1 MAARKGYMASMAIT
15 DGTELLDPQ
24 IYATHGYPH
33 ELWTRLRREAP
44 VHWCEPIELVP
55 FWAITKH
62 AHICEISKQPEV
74 FQSANG
80 IVPATK
86 EVAERLARGERGPF
100 DMMQTI
106 ITMDPPKH
114 RKYRKVASPWFTPQA
129 LARIDDVVK
138 ASARRLVD
146 RLYDQQKNGEG
157 TFDFVTEIA
166 VQHPLRILCSILGIP
181 EADEPL
187 VLRLT
192 QQLFA
197 GEDPEFKRSEADRDE
212 AFRALGIEFLQF
224 FGKIIADRRA
234 NPSGDLAGVL
244 ANAEIDGARMGDIE
258 TLGYYLI
265 TFTAGHDTTRNSLA
279 GGMLALVENPAE
291 REKLRRDPEGRV
303 ADAVEEIV
311 RWATPV
317 NYMMRTAARDYELG
331 DTKVRQGERV
341 LLFYAS
347 ANRDE
352 DVFDAPFSFRID
364 RHPNPHLGFG
374 IGEHFCLGSHL
385 ARRSQRALFSELV
398 GRLEDVELAGPPQR
412 LAASFVAGIKHLP
425 LRYRLTAR
433 KA

>member
-1 MAARKGYMASMAIT
+1 MPRMVIT

-24 IYATHGYPH
+24 RYATLGYPH
-33 ELWTRLRREAP
+33 ELWTRMRREAP
-44 VHWCEPIELVP
+44 VHWCEPVELVP

-62 AHICEISKQPEV
+62 AHICEISKQPDV
-74 FQSANG
+74 FKSANG

-86 EVAERLARGERGPF
+86 EVAERIARGEKSPF

-114 RKYRKVASPWFTPQA
+114 RQYRKVASPWFTPQA
-129 LARIDDVVK
+129 LARIDSVVT

-146 RLYDQQKNGEG
+146 RLYDAQKNGEG
-157 TFDFVTEIA
+157 TFDFVTDIA

-244 ANAEIDGARMGDIE
+244 ANAEIDGQRMGDIE

-291 REKLRRDPEGRV
+291 REKLRRDPDGGV

-412 LAASFVAGIKHLP
+412 LVASFVAGIKHLP

>member
-1 MAARKGYMASMAIT
+1 MGAMTLT
-15 DGTELLDPQ
+15 DGTELLDVQ
-24 IYATHGYPH
+24 RYATHGYPH
-33 ELWTRLRREAP
+33 ELWTRMRREAP
-44 VHWCEPIELVP
+44 VHWCEPVELVP

-62 AHICEISKQPEV
+62 AHICEISKQPDV
-74 FQSANG
+74 FASGNG

-114 RKYRKVASPWFTPQA
+114 RKYRKVASPFFTPQA
-129 LARIDDVVK
+129 LGRIDSVVQ

-146 RLYDQQKNGEG
+146 RLYDKQVNGEG

-166 VQHPLRILCSILGIP
+166 VPHPLRILCSILGIS
-181 EADEPL
+181 EADEPT

-192 QQLFA
+192 QELFA
-197 GEDPEFKRSEADRDE
+197 GEDPEFKRSEADRDA
-212 AFRALGIEFLQF
+212 AFQALGIEFLQF
-224 FGKIIADRRA
+224 FGKIIADRRG
-234 NPSGDLAGVL
+234 NPKKDDLAGIL
-244 ANAEIDGARMGDIE
+244 ANAEIDGARMGDLE

-265 TFTAGHDTTRNSLA
+265 TFTAGHDTTRNSLGA
-279 GGMLALVENPAE
+279 GMLALVENPAE
-291 REKLRRDPEGRV
+291 REKLRRDPQGRV

-317 NYMMRTAARDYELG
+317 NYMMRTATQDYELG

-374 IGEHFCLGSHL
+374 IGEHFCIGSHL
-385 ARRSQRALFSELV
+385 ARRSQRALFSELI
-398 GRLEDVELAGPPQR
+398 GRLDEVELVAPPER
-412 LAASFVAGIKHLP
+412 LAASFVAGIKHLH
-425 LRYRLTAR
+425 LRYRLQPHR
-433 KA
+433 

>member
-1 MAARKGYMASMAIT
+1 MTMTIT
-15 DGTELLDPQ
+15 NGDDLIEPQ
-24 IYATHGYPH
+24 RYATHGYPH
-33 ELWTRLRREAP
+33 DLWTRLRKEDP
-44 VHWCEPIELVP
+44 IHWCEPTELVP

-62 AHICEISKQPEV
+62 AHICEISKQPGV
-74 FQSANG
+74 FASGNG

-114 RKYRKVASPWFTPQA
+114 RKFRKVASPWFTAQA
-129 LARIDDVVK
+129 LARIDDVVR
-138 ASARRLVD
+138 ASARKLVD
-146 RLYDQQKNGEG
+146 RLYESQTNGEG
-157 TFDFVTEIA
+157 SCDFVTDIA
-166 VQHPLRILCSILGIP
+166 VPHPLHILSTILGIA
-181 EADEPL
+181 EADEPK

-197 GEDPEFKRSEADRDE
+197 AEDPEFKRSEENQEE
-212 AFRALGIEFLQF
+212 AFRNLGMEFLQF
-224 FGKIIADRRA
+224 FGKIIYEKRDKPDQ
-234 NPSGDLAGVL
+234 NLASVL
-244 ANAEIDGARMGDIE
+244 ANAEIDGARMGDME

-265 TFTAGHDTTRNSLA
+265 TFTAGHDTTRNSMA
-279 GGMLALVENPAE
+279 GGMLALIQNPAE
-291 REKLRRDPEGRV
+291 RAKLRAAPAERV

-311 RWATPV
+311 RWTTPV
-317 NYMMRTAARDYELG
+317 NYMMRTAVSDYELG
-331 DTKVRQGERV
+331 GTKIKPGERL

-385 ARRSQRALFSELV
+385 ARRSQRALFSELI
-398 GRLEDVELAGPPQR
+398 GRMEEVELVGEPER
-412 LAASFVAGIKHLP
+412 LAASFVAGIKHLKM
-425 LRYRLTAR
+425 RYRLSPR
-433 KA
+433 RD

>member
-1 MAARKGYMASMAIT
+1 MPRMAIT

-24 IYATHGYPH
+24 RYATHGYPH
-33 ELWTRLRREAP
+33 DLWSRMRREAP

-62 AHICEISKQPEV
+62 AHICEISKQPDV
-74 FQSANG
+74 FKSAPG

-86 EVAERLARGERGPF
+86 EIAERIARGERGPF

-114 RKYRKVASPWFTPQA
+114 RKYRKVASPWFTSHA
-129 LARIDDVVK
+129 LARIDDVVT

-146 RLYDQQKNGEG
+146 RLYDAQKNGEG

-166 VQHPLRILCSILGIP
+166 VPHPLRILSSILGIA
-181 EADEPL
+181 ESEEPL

-192 QQLFA
+192 QELFA
-197 GEDPEFKRSEADRDE
+197 GEDPEFARSEADRE
-212 AFRALGIEFLQF
+212 KAVQALGIEFLQY

-234 NPSGDLAGVL
+234 NPRGDLASIL
-244 ANAEIDGARMGDIE
+244 ANAEVDGARIGDLE

-279 GGMLALVENPAE
+279 AGMLALVENPAE
-291 REKLRRDPEGRV
+291 REKLHRDPAGRV

-317 NYMMRTAARDYELG
+317 NYMMRTAASDYELG
-331 DTKVRQGERV
+331 NTKVRQGERL

-352 DVFDAPFSFRID
+352 DVFADPFTFKID

-385 ARRSQRALFSELV
+385 ARRSQRALFSELI
-398 GRLEDVELAGPPQR
+398 GRLEDVELAEPPQR
-412 LAASFVAGIKHLP
+412 LAASFVAGIKHLK
-425 LRYRLTAR
+425 LRYRLGPPGR
-433 KA
+433 RGE

>member
-1 MAARKGYMASMAIT
+1 MAIT

-24 IYATHGYPH
+24 RYATHGYPH
-33 ELWTRLRREAP
+33 ELWTRMRREAP
-44 VHWCEPIELVP
+44 VHWCEPVELVP

-62 AHICEISKQPEV
+62 AHICEISKQPDV
-74 FQSANG
+74 FKSANG

-86 EVAERLARGERGPF
+86 EVAERIARGEKSPF

-114 RKYRKVASPWFTPQA
+114 RKYRKVASPWFTSQA
-129 LARIDDVVK
+129 LARIDDVVT

-146 RLYDQQKNGEG
+146 RLYDAQTNGEG
-157 TFDFVTEIA
+157 EFDFVTEIA

-212 AFRALGIEFLQF
+212 AFRALGIEFLQY
-224 FGKIIADRRA
+224 FGKIIAERRA
-234 NPSGDLAGVL
+234 SPSGDLAGVL
-244 ANAEIDGARMGDIE
+244 ANAEIDGARMGDLE

-265 TFTAGHDTTRNSLA
+265 TFTAGHDTTRNSLGA
-279 GGMLALVENPAE
+279 GMLALVENPAE
-291 REKLRRDPEGRV
+291 RAKLRSDPEGRV

-352 DVFDAPFSFRID
+352 EVFADPFAFRID

-385 ARRSQRALFSELV
+385 ARRSQRALFSELI
-398 GRLEDVELAGPPQR
+398 GRLEDVELVAPPQR

-425 LRYRLTAR
+425 LRYRLTPAAR
-433 KA
+433 RRS

>member
-1 MAARKGYMASMAIT
+1 MPRMVIT

-24 IYATHGYPH
+24 RYATLGYPH
-33 ELWTRLRREAP
+33 ELWTRMRREAP
-44 VHWCEPIELVP
+44 VHWCEPVELVP

-62 AHICEISKQPEV
+62 AHICEISKQPDV
-74 FQSANG
+74 FKSANG

-86 EVAERLARGERGPF
+86 EVAERIARGEKSPF

-114 RKYRKVASPWFTPQA
+114 RQYRKVASPWFTPQA
-129 LARIDDVVK
+129 LARIDSVVT

-146 RLYDQQKNGEG
+146 RLYDAQKNGEG

-166 VQHPLRILCSILGIP
+166 VPHPLRILCSILGIP

-192 QQLFA
+192 QELFA

-244 ANAEIDGARMGDIE
+244 ANAEIDGARMGDLE

-265 TFTAGHDTTRNSLA
+265 TFTAGHDTTRNSLGA
-279 GGMLALVENPAE
+279 GMLALVENPAE
-291 REKLRRDPEGRV
+291 RAKLRRDPEGRV

-317 NYMMRTAARDYELG
+317 NYMMRTAASDYELG

-352 DVFDAPFSFRID
+352 EVFDAPFEFRID

-398 GRLEDVELAGPPQR
+398 GRLEDVELAAPPQR

-425 LRYRLTAR
+425 LRYRLTPAGR
-433 KA
+433 RRS

>member
-1 MAARKGYMASMAIT
+1 MAIT
-15 DGTELLDPQ
+15 DGTDLVDPQ
-24 IYATHGYPH
+24 RYASHGYPH
-33 ELWTRLRREAP
+33 DIWRRLRSESP
-44 VHWCEPIELVP
+44 VHWCEPAEIMP

-62 AHICEISKQPEV
+62 AHIAEISKQPDAFV
-74 FQSANG
+74 SGKG
-80 IVPATK
+80 IVPASR
-86 EVAERLARGERGPF
+86 EDAARMARGEKSPF

-129 LARIDDVVK
+129 LGRIDEVVT

-146 RLYDQQKNGEG
+146 RLYDAQRGGEG
-157 TFDFVTEIA
+157 VCDFVTEIA
-166 VQHPLRILCSILGIP
+166 VQHPLRILCSILGVP
-181 EADEPL
+181 EADEPV

-197 GEDPEFKRSEADRDE
+197 GDDPEFKRSEEDRNE
-212 AFRALGIEFLQF
+212 AFRALGIEFLQY
-224 FGKIIADRRA
+224 FGKIIGDRRTK
-234 NPSGDLAGVL
+234 PSGDLASVL
-244 ANAEIDGARMGDIE
+244 ANAEVDGARMGDIE

-279 GGMLALVENPAE
+279 GGMHALIENPAE
-291 REKLRRDPEGRV
+291 RAKLRRDPAGRAV
-303 ADAVEEIV
+303 DAVEEIV
-311 RWATPV
+311 RWTTPV

-331 DTKVRQGERV
+331 EAKIRTGDRV
-341 LLFYAS
+341 MLFYAS

-352 DVFDAPFSFRID
+352 DVFEAPNAFRID

-374 IGEHFCLGSHL
+374 IGEHFCIGSHL

-398 GRLEDVELAGPPQR
+398 GRLEDVSLDAPIER

-425 LRYRLTAR
+425 MRYRLAPR
-433 KA
+433 S

>member
-1 MAARKGYMASMAIT
+1 MPLVNIT
-15 DGTELLDPQ
+15 NGDELLEPQ
-24 IYATHGYPH
+24 RYASHGYPH
-33 ELWTRLRREAP
+33 EIWTRLRRESP
-44 VHWCEPIELVP
+44 VHWCEPTLLVP
-55 FWAITKH
+55 FWAISRH
-62 AHICEISKQPEV
+62 AHICEVSKQPDV
-74 FQSANG
+74 FQSGNG

-114 RKYRKVASPWFTPQA
+114 RKYRKVASPWFTAQA

-146 RLYDQQKNGEG
+146 RLYESQKGGEG

-166 VQHPLRILCSILGIP
+166 VAHPLRILCSILGIP
-181 EADEPL
+181 EADEPK

-197 GEDPEFKRSEADRDE
+197 ADDPEFKRSEENPEE
-212 AFRALGIEFLQF
+212 AFRALGIEFLQY
-224 FGKIIADRRA
+224 FGKIIYEKRA
-234 NPSGDLAGVL
+234 KPSNDLASVL
-244 ANAEIDGARMGDIE
+244 ANAEVDGARMGDIE

-291 REKLRRDPEGRV
+291 RAKLRAEPEARV

-311 RWATPV
+311 RWTTPV

-331 DTKVRQGERV
+331 GSKVRAGDRLV
-341 LLFYAS
+341 LFYAS

-352 DVFDAPFSFRID
+352 DVFDEPFRFRID

-385 ARRSQRALFSELV
+385 ARRSQRALFSELI
-398 GRLEDVELAGPPQR
+398 GRLDDVELLAPPER
-412 LAASFVAGIKHLP
+412 LAASFVAGVKHLK
-425 LRYRLTAR
+425 LRYRLAAPR
-433 KA
+433 H